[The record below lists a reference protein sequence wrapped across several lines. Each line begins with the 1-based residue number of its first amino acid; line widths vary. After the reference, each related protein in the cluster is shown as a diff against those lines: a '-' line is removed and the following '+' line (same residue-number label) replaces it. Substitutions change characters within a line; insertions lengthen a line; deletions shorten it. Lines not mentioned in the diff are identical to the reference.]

1 MGLLRVKCE
10 CYSPGKTRSRP
21 SFRQSMLDEPEKKN
35 WLKKL
40 MLVHSLEP

>member
-1 MGLLRVKCE
+1 MNVILLVRLGAD
-10 CYSPGKTRSRP
+10 PL
-21 SFRQSMLDEPEKKN
+21 FRQSMLDEPEKKN